1 MAGALLFSRAI
12 AYWFI
17 PAFIAR
23 MVSSHSTK
31 QLLPSTPADIDK
43 IFWLYRLAA
52 AYQATI
58 AKATVVWPDFERELV
73 AQELAEGRQ
82 WKLMVGDTIACVWA
96 ITFDDPQIWGARN
109 ADPALYIHRIA
120 TNPDFR
126 GQGFVKG
133 IVQWAKE
140 YAQQTQKKYVRL
152 DTIGE
157 NHGLIA
163 HYTACGFTYLGLT
176 PLTDTAG
183 LPAHYHNAT
192 VSLFELPVGE

>member
-1 MAGALLFSRAI
+1 
-12 AYWFI
+12 
-17 PAFIAR
+17 
-23 MVSSHSTK
+23 MVSSSPAK
-31 QLLPSTPADIDK
+31 QLLPSTPADIDE
-43 IFWLYRLAA
+43 IFRLYRLAS
-52 AYQATI
+52 AYQAAT

-82 WKLMVGDTIACVWA
+82 WKLVVGDTIACVWA
-96 ITFDDPQIWGARN
+96 FTFDDPQIWGARN
-109 ADPALYIHRIA
+109 ADPAIYIHRIA

-126 GQGFVKG
+126 GQGFVAA
-133 IVQWAKE
+133 IVQWAKA
-140 YAQQTQKKYVRL
+140 YAQQNQKKVVRL

-176 PLTDTAG
+176 ALTDTVG

>member
-1 MAGALLFSRAI
+1 
-12 AYWFI
+12 
-17 PAFIAR
+17 
-23 MVSSHSTK
+23 MVDTPTAK
-31 QLLPSTPADIDK
+31 QLLPSTPADIDE
-43 IFWLYRLAA
+43 IFRLYRLAS
-52 AYQATI
+52 AYQAVTP
-58 AKATVVWPDFERELV
+58 KATVVWPDFDRKLV
-73 AQELAEGRQ
+73 EQELAEGRQ
-82 WKLMVGDTIACVWA
+82 WKLLVGDTIACVWA
-96 ITFDDPQIWGARN
+96 ITFDDPQIWGAKN
-109 ADPALYIHRIA
+109 ADPAVYIHRIA

-126 GQGFVKG
+126 GQSFVAT

-140 YAQQTQKKYVRL
+140 YAQQAEKKYVRL

-192 VSLFELPVGE
+192 VSLFELPVGG

>member
-1 MAGALLFSRAI
+1 MPASATHMA
-12 AYWFI
+12 
-17 PAFIAR
+17 
-23 MVSSHSTK
+23 SSASIKH
-31 QLLPSTPADIDK
+31 LLPSTTADIDE
-43 IFWLYRLAA
+43 IFRLYRLAA
-52 AYQATI
+52 AYQAAT
-58 AKATVVWPDFERELV
+58 AGATVVWPDFERELV
-73 AQELAEGRQ
+73 ARELAEGRQ
-82 WKLMVGDTIACVWA
+82 WKLVVDNTIACVWA

-126 GQGFVKG
+126 GQGFVAT
-133 IVQWAKE
+133 IVQWAQA
-140 YAQQTQKKYVRL
+140 YARQHQKKYVRL

-176 PLTDTAG
+176 ALTDTAG

-192 VSLFELPVGE
+192 VSLFELPVAG